1 MPARSQDLLAHEC
14 GELGRKMSHGPSWG
28 GRVLGARLV
37 VWVSVAAGCE
47 WSMSVLLLV
56 AGQEEGQAGFGPS
69 RASGDGTCP
78 ALPAQLG
85 PRQHPCWPHAR
96 PSDGAPTPTPTSLP
110 PGGSLCLLPILLLNL
125 PL

>member
-1 MPARSQDLLAHEC
+1 MGNHEENHLS
-14 GELGRKMSHGPSWG
+14 G
-28 GRVLGARLV
+28 
-37 VWVSVAAGCE
+37 VAAGCE
-47 WSMSVLLLV
+47 WSMSALLLV

-78 ALPAQLG
+78 ALPAELG
-85 PRQHPCWPHAR
+85 PRQHPCWPQAW
-96 PSDGAPTPTPTSLP
+96 PSDGAPTPTPPSLP